1 MSLSCALLA
10 TSLQQWARRYIR
22 LTQPARRSPE
32 KRARMR
38 AFYSNGV
45 DNMHIPWAV
54 EGLPTLL
61 HLSLFLFFFGL
72 AIFLFNVD
80 DEVFIFV
87 VSWIGLFSVAYG
99 LITLLPLFWHD
110 SPYYTP
116 LSKPAWLL
124 YASVLYV
131 IFRAIRTFYD
141 IYDRFQRRHFFG
153 RDQIWTMWWRY
164 RCWVLNGM
172 EKTAEET
179 AKDRTSEIDI
189 RILGWTIGALGDDD
203 SLEKFF
209 GAIPGLFNSELVK
222 DLEKK
227 ISETL
232 LDTFWFELHM
242 FMRRTFSSNSVAELD
257 KSRRV
262 DIYKDIAS
270 MIPCPFV
277 ALPDHFS
284 HHYDRAPVSIE
295 KLQIMARWCTH
306 MSGSISSTAR
316 IRAARILATMEER
329 DDRWIALARDIS
341 GLSENVLRHDVTLAG
356 DNMLLA
362 TVVDACRRT
371 FHSDN
376 FGLLGFMKGPTEFD
390 IGHTLPGLQRDF
402 CTLWNELVQAAKQR
416 SHRVPVYILRE
427 IRLLYISLHQGTDSA
442 PTAFSAFTSREDDL
456 LYLPSS
462 YPSCDIASHRTDST
476 AHVPVSDTPPVPPP
490 AQPGRSPD
498 ALSGG
503 GTVSRQV
510 ERANITGLSL
520 PSDPTTSSSIGDSSR
535 AAAATERTEP
545 ALLARTIS
553 HPTDAPS
560 SGAVAA
566 APQDIPLVAMPS
578 HTQEGT
584 GQDLVASGTSSTSS
598 PLLPI
603 TSSVTDSPNPASS
616 PPSHVPLST
625 NTEILALL
633 SHTVPSRPTGIA
645 VFPRLRARGLVN
657 TGGMCFVN
665 AVLQL
670 LLHSPLFWDLFRNL
684 SNLKGR
690 GAEGPETGGSATPLT
705 DATVRFFGDFVF
717 EEESTQEPPP
727 QAAGEKLREVEGEKK
742 EHDAEDSFEPTYL
755 YDAMREKEKLNNLL
769 VSSRGQDSPLITKL
783 SNCVKVGKS
792 GDAEEFLRLYLDALD
807 EELLT
812 LLDSISG
819 HKSVTAAP
827 GVEEREVSQSG
838 QTDMGERGFTVR
850 QSFPADLSIADMVM
864 SRPSQLMR
872 P

>member
-1 MSLSCALLA
+1 
-10 TSLQQWARRYIR
+10 
-22 LTQPARRSPE
+22 
-32 KRARMR
+32 MR

-61 HLSLFLFFFGL
+61 HLSLFFFFFGL

-80 DEVFIFV
+80 EEVFIFV
-87 VSWIGLFSVAYG
+87 VSWIGFFSMAYG
-99 LITLLPLFWHD
+99 LITLLPLIWHD

-116 LSKPAWLL
+116 LSKPAWFL

-131 IFRAIRTFYD
+131 FFRVIRTFYD

-153 RDQIWTMWWRY
+153 RDQIWANWWRY

-179 AKDRTSEIDI
+179 AADQASKIDI
-189 RILGWTIGALGDDD
+189 RILDWTLSALGDDD
-203 SLEKFF
+203 SLEKVF

-222 DLEKK
+222 DLEKE

-242 FMRRTFSSNSVAELD
+242 FMRRTLSSNSVAESA

-262 DIYKDIAS
+262 NIYMDIAS
-270 MIPCPFV
+270 MVPCPFV

-295 KLQIMARWCTH
+295 RLQIMARWCTH
-306 MSGSISSTAR
+306 MSVSISSTAR

-341 GLSENVLRHDVTLAG
+341 GLSENDLRRDVALAG

-362 TVVDACRRT
+362 TVVDTCRRT

-376 FGLLGFMKGPTEFD
+376 FGLSGFMKGPTEFD
-390 IGHTLPGLQRDF
+390 IGHALPGLQRDF
-402 CTLWNELVQAAKQR
+402 CTLWNELVQAAKQGSR

-427 IRLLYISLHQGTDSA
+427 IRLLYISLHQGTDAA
-442 PTAFSAFTSREDDL
+442 PTAFSASTSREDDL
-456 LYLPSS
+456 LYSPLS
-462 YPSCDIASHRTDST
+462 YPSCEIASHRPDSA
-476 AHVPVSDTPPVPPP
+476 AHVPVPNPPSVPPP

-510 ERANITGLSL
+510 KRANITGPSS
-520 PSDPTTSSSIGDSSR
+520 PSDPTTSSNIGDSSR
-535 AAAATERTEP
+535 AAAVTERTEP
-545 ALLARTIS
+545 ALLACTSS
-553 HPTDAPS
+553 HPTDASP

-566 APQDIPLVAMPS
+566 APQDIPLVAMSS
-578 HTQEGT
+578 HTPEET
-584 GQDLVASGTSSTSS
+584 GQDLMASGASTSS

-603 TSSVTDSPNPASS
+603 TSSVTDLPLPAFSPS
-616 PPSHVPLST
+616 SHVPPLA
-625 NTEILALL
+625 NTGILAF
-633 SHTVPSRPTGIA
+633 SSTVPSRPTGNA
-645 VFPRLRARGLVN
+645 AFPRLRARGLMN

-670 LLHSPLFWDLFRNL
+670 LLHSPPFWDLFRNL
-684 SNLKGR
+684 GNLKGR
-690 GAEGPETGGSATPLT
+690 GAGGPATGGSATPLT
-705 DATVRFFGDFVF
+705 DATVRFFDDFVF
-717 EEESTQEPPP
+717 KEESPSTQEPP
-727 QAAGEKLREVEGEKK
+727 QQTAGRKLREVEGEKK
-742 EHDAEDSFEPTYL
+742 EHDAEDSFEPTYV
-755 YDAMREKEKLNNLL
+755 YDAMREKEKLKNLL
-769 VSSRGQDSPLITKL
+769 VSSRDQDSPLITNL
-783 SNCVKVGKS
+783 SNCVKDGKS
-792 GDAEEFLRLYLDALD
+792 GDAEEFFRLYLDALD

-819 HKSVTAAP
+819 HKPATAAP
-827 GVEEREVSQSG
+827 GVEEREVPQSG

-850 QSFPADLSIADMVM
+850 QLFPADLSIADMVM
-864 SRPSQLMR
+864 SRPSQLIR

>member
-1 MSLSCALLA
+1 
-10 TSLQQWARRYIR
+10 
-22 LTQPARRSPE
+22 
-32 KRARMR
+32 MR

-61 HLSLFLFFFGL
+61 HLSLFFFFFGL

-80 DEVFIFV
+80 EEVFIFV
-87 VSWIGLFSVAYG
+87 VSWIGLFSMAYG
-99 LITLLPLFWHD
+99 LITLLPLIWHD

-116 LSKPAWLL
+116 LSKPAWFL

-131 IFRAIRTFYD
+131 FFRVIRTFYD

-153 RDQIWTMWWRY
+153 RDQIWANWWRY

-179 AKDRTSEIDI
+179 AADQASKIDI
-189 RILGWTIGALGDDD
+189 RILDWTISALGDDD
-203 SLEKFF
+203 SLEKVF

-222 DLEKK
+222 DLEKE

-242 FMRRTFSSNSVAELD
+242 FMRRTLSSNSVAESA

-262 DIYKDIAS
+262 NIYMDIAS

-295 KLQIMARWCTH
+295 RLQIMARWCTH
-306 MSGSISSTAR
+306 MSVSISSTAR

-341 GLSENVLRHDVTLAG
+341 GLSENDLRRDVALAG

-362 TVVDACRRT
+362 TVVDTCRRT

-376 FGLLGFMKGPTEFD
+376 FGLSGFMKGPTEFD
-390 IGHTLPGLQRDF
+390 IGHALPGLQRDF
-402 CTLWNELVQAAKQR
+402 CTLWNELVQAAKQGSR

-427 IRLLYISLHQGTDSA
+427 IRLLYISLHQGTEAA
-442 PTAFSAFTSREDDL
+442 PTAFSASTSREDEI
-456 LYLPSS
+456 LYLPLS
-462 YPSCDIASHRTDST
+462 YPSCEIASHRPDLT
-476 AHVPVSDTPPVPPP
+476 AHVPVPNPLSVPPL

-510 ERANITGLSL
+510 KRANIAG
-520 PSDPTTSSSIGDSSR
+520 
-535 AAAATERTEP
+535 
-545 ALLARTIS
+545 
-553 HPTDAPS
+553 PS
-560 SGAVAA
+560 SPPDPKTSARQG
-566 APQDIPLVAMPS
+566 IPLVAMSS
-578 HTQEGT
+578 HTLEGT
-584 GQDLVASGTSSTSS
+584 GQDLIASGASSASS

-603 TSSVTDSPNPASS
+603 TSSVTDLPPPEFS
-616 PPSHVPLST
+616 PPSHVPPST

-633 SHTVPSRPTGIA
+633 SSTVPSRPTGDA
-645 VFPRLRARGLVN
+645 AFPRLRARGLVN
-657 TGGMCFVN
+657 TGGICFVN
-665 AVLQL
+665 GVLQL
-670 LLHSPLFWDLFRNL
+670 LLHSPPFRDLFRNL
-684 SNLKGR
+684 GNLKGR
-690 GAEGPETGGSATPLT
+690 GAGGPETGGSATPLT
-705 DATVRFFGDFVF
+705 DATVRFFDEFVF
-717 EEESTQEPPP
+717 KEESPSTQEPPQ
-727 QAAGEKLREVEGEKK
+727 QAAGGKLREVEGEKK

-755 YDAMREKEKLNNLL
+755 YDAMREKEKLKNLL
-769 VSSRGQDSPLITKL
+769 VSSRGQDSPLITNL
-783 SNCVKVGKS
+783 SNCVKDDKG
-792 GDAEEFLRLYLDALD
+792 GDAEEFFRLYLDALD

-812 LLDSISG
+812 LLASISG
-819 HKSVTAAP
+819 HKPATAAP

-850 QSFPADLSIADMVM
+850 QLFPADLSIADMVM
-864 SRPSQLMR
+864 SRPSQLIR

>member
-38 AFYSNGV
+38 SFYSNGV

-72 AIFLFNVD
+72 AIFLYNVD
-80 DEVFIFV
+80 EEVFIFV
-87 VSWIGLFSVAYG
+87 ISWIGFFSMAYG
-99 LITLLPLFWHD
+99 LITLLPLIRHD

-124 YASVLYV
+124 YASILYI

-141 IYDRFQRRHFFG
+141 IYDRFQQRNFFG
-153 RDQIWTMWWRY
+153 RDQICSMWWRY

-179 AKDRTSEIDI
+179 AEDLSLEIDT
-189 RILGWTIGALGDDD
+189 RILDWTISALGDDD

-209 GAIPGLFNSELVK
+209 GAIPGLFNSKLVK
-222 DLEKK
+222 DLEIK

-232 LDTFWFELHM
+232 LDKFWFELHM
-242 FMRRTFSSNSVAELD
+242 FVRRTLSSNSVADLD

-277 ALPDHFS
+277 ALPDDFS

-295 KLQIMARWCTH
+295 KLQIMTRWCTH
-306 MSGSISSTAR
+306 VSVSISSTAR

-341 GLSENVLRHDVTLAG
+341 GLSENDLRRDVALAG

-390 IGHTLPGLQRDF
+390 IGHTLPRLQRDF
-402 CTLWNELVQAAKQR
+402 CTLWNELVQAAMQGSR
-416 SHRVPVYILRE
+416 RVPVYILRE
-427 IRLLYISLHQGTDSA
+427 IRLLYLSLHQGTAAA
-442 PTAFSAFTSREDDL
+442 PTAFSASTSREDDL
-456 LYLPSS
+456 LYRASS
-462 YPSCDIASHRTDST
+462 YLLCDITDHRPDST
-476 AHVPVSDTPPVPPP
+476 AHIPVPIPPSVPPP
-490 AQPGRSPD
+490 AHSPG

-510 ERANITGLSL
+510 KRTNITGPSS
-520 PSDPTTSSSIGDSSR
+520 PSDPMTSSNIGDSSR
-535 AAAATERTEP
+535 VAAATDRTE
-545 ALLARTIS
+545 LA
-553 HPTDAPS
+553 
-560 SGAVAA
+560 
-566 APQDIPLVAMPS
+566 S
-578 HTQEGT
+578 HTPEGT
-584 GQDLVASGTSSTSS
+584 RQDLVASGASSTPDPAFSS
-598 PLLPI
+598 L
-603 TSSVTDSPNPASS
+603 
-616 PPSHVPLST
+616 SHVPPST

-633 SHTVPSRPTGIA
+633 SSTIPSRPTGNA
-645 VFPRLRARGLVN
+645 AFPRLRARGLVN
-657 TGGMCFVN
+657 TGGMCFVD

-670 LLHSPLFWDLFRNL
+670 LLRSPPFWDLFRNL
-684 SNLKGR
+684 GNLKGP
-690 GAEGPETGGSATPLT
+690 GAGGSDTGGSATPLA
-705 DATVRFFGDFVF
+705 DATVRFFDEFVF
-717 EEESTQEPPP
+717 KEELPSTQEPLQ
-727 QAAGEKLREVEGEKK
+727 QAAGGKLRDVEGEMK

-755 YDAMREKEKLNNLL
+755 YDAMREKEKLKKML
-769 VSSRGQDSPLITKL
+769 VSCRDKDSPLISNL
-783 SNCVKVGKS
+783 FNCVKDGKS
-792 GDAEEFLRLYLDALD
+792 GDAEEFFRLYLDELD

-812 LLDSISG
+812 LLASISG
-819 HKSVTAAP
+819 PKLATAAP
-827 GVEEREVSQSG
+827 GVEERQSG
-838 QTDMGERGFTVR
+838 QTDVGERSFTVR
-850 QSFPADLSIADMVM
+850 QVFHAELLISALLI
-864 SRPSQLMR
+864 
-872 P
+872 

>member
-1 MSLSCALLA
+1 M
-10 TSLQQWARRYIR
+10 
-22 LTQPARRSPE
+22 RS
-32 KRARMR
+32 
-38 AFYSNGV
+38 FYSNGV

-80 DEVFIFV
+80 DEVFTFV
-87 VSWIGLFSVAYG
+87 VSWIGLFSMVYG
-99 LITLLPLFWHD
+99 LITLLPLIRHD

-116 LSKPAWLL
+116 LSKPSWFL
-124 YASVLYV
+124 YASILYIV
-131 IFRAIRTFYD
+131 FRAIRTFYD
-141 IYDRFQRRHFFG
+141 IYYRFQRRHFFG
-153 RDQIWTMWWRY
+153 SNQISFMWWRY
-164 RCWVLNGM
+164 RGWVLNGM

-179 AKDRTSEIDI
+179 AEKQSSKIDI
-189 RILGWTIGALGDDD
+189 RILDWTISALGEDD

-222 DLEKK
+222 DLEIN

-232 LDTFWFELHM
+232 LDKFWFELHM
-242 FMRRTFSSNSVAELD
+242 FVRRTLSSNSVPELA

-277 ALPDHFS
+277 ALPDDFS

-295 KLQIMARWCTH
+295 KLQIMARSWCTH
-306 MSGSISSTAR
+306 MSVSISSTAR

-341 GLSENVLRHDVTLAG
+341 GLSEDDLRRDVTFAG

-362 TVVDACRRT
+362 TVVDTCRRT
-371 FHSDN
+371 FRSDN
-376 FGLLGFMKGPTEFD
+376 FGLSGFMKGPTEFD

-402 CTLWNELVQAAKQR
+402 CTLWNELVQAAKQESR
-416 SHRVPVYILRE
+416 SHRVPGPVYILRE
-427 IRLLYISLHQGTDSA
+427 IRLLYISLHQGTDAA
-442 PTAFSAFTSREDDL
+442 PTAFSASTSREDEI
-456 LYLPSS
+456 LYLPLS
-462 YPSCDIASHRTDST
+462 YPSCEIASHRPDLT
-476 AHVPVSDTPPVPPP
+476 AHVPVPNPLSVPPL

-510 ERANITGLSL
+510 KRANIAGPSS
-520 PSDPTTSSSIGDSSR
+520 PSDPTTSSNIAECSR

-545 ALLARTIS
+545 ALLACTSS
-553 HPTDAPS
+553 HPTDMSP

-566 APQDIPLVAMPS
+566 APQDIPLVALSS
-578 HTQEGT
+578 HSPEGT
-584 GQDLVASGTSSTSS
+584 GQDLIASGAPSTSS

-603 TSSVTDSPNPASS
+603 TSSVTDLPLPSFS
-616 PPSHVPLST
+616 PPSHVPPST
-625 NTEILALL
+625 NTEILTLL
-633 SHTVPSRPTGIA
+633 SSTVPSRPTGNA
-645 VFPRLRARGLVN
+645 AFPRLRARGLVN
-657 TGGMCFVN
+657 TGGICFVN

-670 LLHSPLFWDLFRNL
+670 LLHSPPFWDLFRNL
-684 SNLKGR
+684 GNLKGR
-690 GAEGPETGGSATPLT
+690 GAGGPATGGSATPLT
-705 DATVRFFGDFVF
+705 DATVRFFDEFVF
-717 EEESTQEPPP
+717 KEESPSTQEPPQ
-727 QAAGEKLREVEGEKK
+727 QAAGGKLREVEGEKK

-755 YDAMREKEKLNNLL
+755 YDAMREKEKLKTLL
-769 VSSRGQDSPLITKL
+769 VSSRGQNSPLITNL
-783 SNCVKVGKS
+783 SNCVKDDKG
-792 GDAEEFLRLYLDALD
+792 GDAEEFFRLYLDALD

-812 LLDSISG
+812 LLASISG
-819 HKSVTAAP
+819 HKPATAAP

-850 QSFPADLSIADMVM
+850 QLFPADLSIADMVM
-864 SRPSQLMR
+864 SRPSQLIR